1 MKGFNIKMSTNK
13 AITLMLVL
21 FLTAFLIFSFIFI
34 SNSFSKAEEAYAD
47 SDFFIYGVE
56 ELYAAS
62 GTYNM
67 ALHTSDG
74 SKGSWSKSDALD
86 GTYSPIPGATNVA
99 SVNLGEGTD
108 VEGWYKCGDSDPIH
122 ILKVVQESSDFFVD
136 GLSLTLY
143 THAKWLIGDADD
155 LILYCIEQSYWT
167 NSSYTEIEVFTKYDV
182 PEKQDP
188 SYATGYAGQTV
199 WMNTTRGGWVFRA
212 ATVPHPEV
220 IAITEDDKSAR
231 NAVCHSEVDIKAQIT
246 GNGVTFYTTLGED
259 EYALSIWDYIL
270 VGVEE
275 ITAPMFGFHNPEF
288 NRIKAVLN
296 EDTSLDYIYSI
307 SAPDDADEDLRKLA
321 PALTISSDSHVDMLA
336 MGDTSDETF
345 YYENNKSIDEHN
357 REYGEGYFNGT
368 FNNEDGV
375 VLEMCDREIQMSLSW
390 VGRQPGD
397 VISFTFNAGAT
408 SSIYQLKSPQEKAK
422 DLIDA
427 IGTVEYTQESK
438 TKIDAARN
446 AYDALDADQKQ
457 QVSNYND
464 LTAAEA
470 AYKALDDAA
479 KANDVKAKIDAIGT
493 VEYTQDCKSKIDDA
507 RHAYDSLTSDQKK
520 LVDNYSK
527 LTDAEVEYAQKE
539 AQANPTPAPNPNPGG
554 EDAPASQPQDKSTR
568 KDTEKGVE
576 VKTKDG
582 TEIPENVTLKVEV
595 KTSVKAQE
603 TEVDYAKVK
612 SFLKDNEV
620 ISKVYDV
627 KLIRTVGD
635 VVEEIQPSDIKDGMP
650 ITVKMQLPKGV
661 KNFRLLHIHSADDIE
676 EITDFKV
683 ANGEAEFD
691 ITKLSEFAIVTVP
704 SHGFC
709 VGWVVFIFG
718 ILELLAT
725 AVYVIVRFHLLDE
738 IVKKYKLDCLFAK
751 LDLLTLVGL
760 CVSGALFLCALII
773 LCCHVCAISIT
784 SFILAILICLAF
796 TYFFLNDKGIID
808 KLLKKQPK
816 AEEYKEAE
824 DIKDEPKDDNA
835 TEKAEAELAAEKE
848 ETIEAIEAKEKANEP
863 LTLKDSLALAKVTK
877 SAHKFT
883 KKDVTKYLA
892 GKDGIQ
898 SNERENYTK
907 TGLPLADTHYAN
919 GKCFA
924 YVYETE
930 GSIIFL
936 AKMNEGYANEL
947 KDKHSQV
954 NLSAFPKQKDTWY
967 SLIIDDTYTKEEFE
981 KILDDISK

>member
-13 AITLMLVL
+13 TITLMLVC
-21 FLTAFLIFSFIFI
+21 FLTILLLFSFVIV
-34 SNSFSKAEEAYAD
+34 SNSFNKVEEANAD

-56 ELYAAS
+56 EYYTAS

-74 SKGSWSKSDALD
+74 SKGTWTKSDAVD
-86 GTYSPIPGATNVA
+86 GTYSPIPEATNVA
-99 SVNLGEGTD
+99 FVNLGEGTD
-108 VEGWYKCGDSDPIH
+108 VEGWYKCNDSDPIH
-122 ILKVVQESSDFFVD
+122 ILTVVQESSGYYFVD
-136 GLSLTLY
+136 GLSLTSY
-143 THAKWLIGDADD
+143 TQAKWLIGDADD
-155 LILYCIEQSYWT
+155 LILYCIEQNYSA
-167 NSSYTEIEVFTKYDV
+167 NSSYTEIEVFSKYDV
-182 PEKQDP
+182 PEKQDT
-188 SYATGYAGQTV
+188 SYSDGYAGQTV
-199 WMNTTRGGWVFRA
+199 WMNTTRGGWAFRA
-212 ATVPHPEV
+212 ATNPHPENISDHNDRYNV
-220 IAITEDDKSAR
+220 FHA
-231 NAVCHSEVDIKAQIT
+231 EVDIKAQIT
-246 GNGVTFYTTLGED
+246 GNGVTFYATLGED
-259 EYALSIWDYIL
+259 EYALSMWDNIS
-270 VGVEE
+270 VGVQE
-275 ITAPMFGFHNPEF
+275 ITAPMFGWYNPKF
-288 NRIKAVLN
+288 ARIKAVLN

-307 SAPDDADEDLRKLA
+307 TAPDNAKEELRKLA

-345 YYENNKSIDEHN
+345 YYENNKSIDEENH
-357 REYGEGYFNGT
+357 EYGEGYFNGT

-375 VLEMCDREIQMSLSW
+375 VLEMFNREIQMSLSW
-390 VGRQPGD
+390 VGRNPGD

-408 SSIYQLKSPQEKAK
+408 SSIYQLKSPQEKAE

-446 AYDALDADQKQ
+446 AYNALDADKKQ
-457 QVSNYND
+457 QVSNYDD

-479 KANDVKAKIDAIGT
+479 KANEVKTKIDAIGT
-493 VEYTQDCKSKIDDA
+493 VEYTTESKGKIDDA
-507 RHAYDSLTSDQKK
+507 RHAYDNLTSDQKK

-539 AQANPTPAPNPNPGG
+539 AQANPTPTPNPNPGG
-554 EDAPASQPQDKSTR
+554 EDTPASQPQDKSTR

-582 TEIPENVTLKVEV
+582 TEIPENVALRVEV

-603 TEVDYAKVK
+603 TEADYAKVK

-635 VVEEIQPSDIKDGMP
+635 VEEEIQPSDIKDGMP

-709 VGWVVFIFG
+709 IGWVVFIFV
-718 ILELLAT
+718 ILEMLAT
-725 AVYVIVRFHLLDE
+725 CLYIIIRFHLLDE
-738 IVKKYKLDCLFAK
+738 LVKKCKLDCLFDK
-751 LDLLTLVGL
+751 LDLLTLIGL

-784 SFILAILICLAF
+784 SFILALLICLAF
-796 TYFFLNDKGIID
+796 TYFYLKDKDIID

-816 AEEYKEAE
+816 VEDKKEEVL
-824 DIKDEPKDDNA
+824 DEPKEDSA
-835 TEKAEAELAAEKE
+835 AEKVEAELVAEKE

-907 TGLPLADTHYAN
+907 TGLSLADTHYAN

-930 GSIIFL
+930 GSIILL
-936 AKMNEGYANEL
+936 AKMNEGYANEI